1 MKLNIKKQFF
11 YGMVF
16 VLVPYGL
23 SQAWAP
29 YNNLNSAF
37 LLGLCLI
44 VGLIIL
50 TLVRMELNE

>member
-1 MKLNIKKQFF
+1 MKLNIKRQFF

-23 SQAWAP
+23 SQTWAP
-29 YNNLNSAF
+29 YSAVNSAF
-37 LLGLCLI
+37 LLGLSLI